1 MQDCYGAGMPVS
13 MTIRDV
19 PDETR
24 DVLAARA
31 ARAGQSLQ
39 EYVRAQL
46 NGLAAH
52 PEPDELWDRVRHRL
66 RATGTH
72 VPTDFILEAKDLDRA

>member
-1 MQDCYGAGMPVS
+1 
-13 MTIRDV
+13 
-19 PDETR
+19 
-24 DVLAARA
+24 
-31 ARAGQSLQ
+31 
-39 EYVRAQL
+39 VRAQL